1 MFFKL
6 IFICWGYEYLIG
18 FVAITAYAFLQ
29 ILENHKEY
37 GYDYQSKESTYQLS
51 YRSPCSY

>member
-6 IFICWGYEYLIG
+6 IFIRWGYEYLIG
-18 FVAITAYAFLQ
+18 FMAITAYAFLQ

-37 GYDYQSKESTYQLS
+37 GYDYQSKESSYQLS
-51 YRSPCSY
+51 YRSSCSY